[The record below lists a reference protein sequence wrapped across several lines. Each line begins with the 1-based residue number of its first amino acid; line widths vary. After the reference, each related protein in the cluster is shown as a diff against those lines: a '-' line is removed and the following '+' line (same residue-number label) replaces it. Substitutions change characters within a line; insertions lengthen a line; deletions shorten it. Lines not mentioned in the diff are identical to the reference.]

1 MIRAL
6 IAAIAIATAG
16 VALATPATAEPDCV
30 DSPCYYDED
39 TGEYYDAG
47 EDGGGGGGGGAV
59 VDWGVYPYVTVCAG
73 VDTAIPFVG
82 GELCTG

>member
-6 IAAIAIATAG
+6 IAAIGIATAG

-47 EDGGGGGGGGAV
+47 DADYNGGGGAV
-59 VDWGVYPYVTVCAG
+59 VDWGVYPYVDVCAG
-73 VDTAIPFVG
+73 VETVIPFVG
-82 GELCTG
+82 GEVCTG